1 MNIVISDPKTGKAFS
16 KKVESAS
23 NFSGRRIGQEIQLDS
38 IGLNGYSAKITGGSD
53 RDGFP
58 MRKDLVGIS
67 RKKIFVVVDRK
78 KGEKKRITKRGNTV
92 ADDIKEL
99 NVTLTKYG
107 SMPLDEILG
116 KKGEAPKEEKIS
128 VKEEMV
134 KKSLEAAGT
143 ADTAK
148 AMAGIKFKKGEVKG
162 KETE

>member
-16 KKVESAS
+16 KKIESAS

-38 IGLNGYSAKITGGSD
+38 VGLNGYSAKITGGSD
-53 RDGFP
+53 KDGFP
-58 MRKDLVGIS
+58 MKKDLGGTS
-67 RKKIFVVVDRK
+67 RKKVFIVVDKK
-78 KGEKKRITKRGNTV
+78 KGEKRRVTKRGNTV

-99 NVTLTKYG
+99 NVTVTKYG
-107 SMPLDEILG
+107 QPSLEDILG
-116 KKGEAPKEEKIS
+116 KKGEAPKEGKTS

-134 KKSLEAAGT
+134 KKSLEMAGT

-148 AMAGIKFKKGEVKG
+148 AMAGIKFRKGEVKE